1 VLFASEQLLNGQD
14 YEDTEYMIRKLID
27 EYEIWGL
34 KLNLKKTPRYLEL
47 EYRKIIVAYSN

>member
-1 VLFASEQLLNGQD
+1 MLFASEQLLNGQD